1 MNFFGAIAHFFQAGG
16 FFMYPIAIILLL
28 GLAIAGERWLFLG
41 RSYKDNSAFW
51 AQVTPLIQRGEYAK
65 AEKMAQESEAA
76 IGKVIS
82 YGFAHSRSSQRR
94 ADVEMGIEESLMEVT
109 SLLEKRTHYLATFAN
124 VSTLLGL
131 LGTITGLIRA
141 FAAIASLNL
150 AEKTDVLSASISEAL
165 NCTAFGLLTAVPLL
179 LIHSWL
185 TTRTGELVDS
195 LEMASVKFL
204 NSLKYETA
212 KPAAVVAG
220 AKAAA

>member
-1 MNFFGAIAHFFQAGG
+1 MNFFGTIAHFFQAGG
-16 FFMYPIAIILLL
+16 FFMYPIAVILIL
-28 GLAIAGERWLFLG
+28 GLAIAGERWLFLN
-41 RSYKDNSAFW
+41 RSYRDNSALW
-51 AQVTPLIQRGEYAK
+51 ARMVPLMQANDYDA
-65 AEKMAQESEAA
+65 AEKLARDSQSA
-76 IGKVIS
+76 IGEVLS
-82 YGFAHSRSSQRR
+82 YGFAHSRNNRRR
-94 ADVEMGIEESLMEVT
+94 ADVEMAIEESLMEVT

-124 VSTLLGL
+124 VATLLGL

-204 NSLKYETA
+204 NSLQLD
-212 KPAAVVAG
+212 
-220 AKAAA
+220 KAA